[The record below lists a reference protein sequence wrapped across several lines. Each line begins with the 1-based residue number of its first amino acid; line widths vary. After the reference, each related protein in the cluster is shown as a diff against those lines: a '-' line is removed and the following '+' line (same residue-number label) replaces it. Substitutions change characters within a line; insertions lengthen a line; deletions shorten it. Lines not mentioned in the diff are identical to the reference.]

1 MWERQR
7 QGQRQ
12 GQGQGQGRQ
21 QWTDTKVH
29 SWPFSRVLQPHL
41 LPRERNVVPEVPIF
55 TLASEPQDQ
64 REQWALKHPWETD
77 QAEAWLNYLLQSGQK
92 GSTRL
97 LVSQFCHVWA
107 IHVCVWLR
115 IRHQLKVFLPFFF
128 LPETRSYYIA
138 LAVVTLQDVD
148 GPGLREFW
156 PASASRQEQPYL
168 ANKHLSFGLLKK

>member
-128 LPETRSYYIA
+128 SSWNKVILYSPGCCDTTRCRRPWPQRV
-138 LAVVTLQDVD
+138 LACLCLQARTTI
-148 GPGLREFW
+148 P
-156 PASASRQEQPYL
+156 S
-168 ANKHLSFGLLKK
+168 